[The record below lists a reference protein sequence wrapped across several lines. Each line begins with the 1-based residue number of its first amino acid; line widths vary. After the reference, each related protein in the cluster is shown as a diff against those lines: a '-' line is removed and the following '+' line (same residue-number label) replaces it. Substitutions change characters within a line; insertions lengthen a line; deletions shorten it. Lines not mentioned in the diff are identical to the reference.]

1 MVFYFCTTFEK
12 RLMKYRQLSKEQ
24 FEALHKEFAQFLATQ
39 QIDIKEW
46 NEIKKT
52 KPEVADEELNLFSDV
67 VWDDALTKTK
77 YLEHFSKQNI
87 NLFKCNEREILRIV
101 VNVSKQD
108 FDFFNNK
115 DYQWFI
121 DNTNDASVEFMK
133 GAKKYSKERNM
144 ELFDLV
150 EKGSVISNGK
160 LYESILKLIS

>member
-1 MVFYFCTTFEK
+1 
-12 RLMKYRQLSKEQ
+12 MKYRQLSKEQ

-150 EKGSVISNGK
+150 EKGSVISDGK